1 MNDSMIT
8 FSGWVGSRL
17 DVVQVGDGVA
27 VSTFR
32 VGSTPRRFRDGRWE
46 NGETL
51 WYSVKAWRSLATNAA
66 ASLRVGDPVVV
77 TGRLVA
83 ETWTKDDGTVQ
94 TRHVVVAVTIGH
106 DLNRGASTFTRLS
119 QSEAA
124 EPVAPAAP
132 AAPTGRS
139 ERDGEPGT
147 DAEPDTGADD
157 RSIAGE
163 GQAIDD
169 ERRADDR
176 TAA

>member
-8 FSGWVGSRL
+8 FSGWVGSRV
-17 DVVQVGDGVA
+17 DVVQVGEGVA
-27 VSTFR
+27 VATFR
-32 VGSTPRRFRDGRWE
+32 VGSTPRRFRGGRWE

-51 WYSVKAWRSLATNAA
+51 WYSVKTWRSLATHAA

-106 DLNRGASTFTRLS
+106 DLNRGTSTFTR
-119 QSEAA
+119 
-124 EPVAPAAP
+124 PAQVE
-132 AAPTGRS
+132 AAPTVQGDES
-139 ERDGEPGT
+139 ATLEDEHE
-147 DAEPDTGADD
+147 AEGSASHSDEAEAADD
-157 RSIAGE
+157 S
-163 GQAIDD
+163 
-169 ERRADDR
+169 R

>member
-8 FSGWVGSRL
+8 FSGWVGSKV

-27 VSTFR
+27 VATFR

-51 WYSVKAWRSLATNAA
+51 WYSVKTWRSLATNAA

-124 EPVAPAAP
+124 APVAPA
-132 AAPTGRS
+132 GRS
-139 ERDGEPGT
+139 DRDGEPGAH
-147 DAEPDTGADD
+147 AEPDTGADG
-157 RSIAGE
+157 RSIADE
-163 GQAIDD
+163 GQSVDD
-169 ERRADDR
+169 VRRADDR

>member
-8 FSGWVGSRL
+8 FSGWVGSRV
-17 DVVQVGDGVA
+17 DVVQVGEGVA
-27 VSTFR
+27 VATFR

-51 WYSVKAWRSLATNAA
+51 WYSVKTWRSLATNAA

-106 DLNRGASTFTRLS
+106 DLNRGSSTFTRFT
-119 QSEAA
+119 QA
-124 EPVAPAAP
+124 ESAPAVEADG
-132 AAPTGRS
+132 AADDAT
-139 ERDGEPGT
+139 DGNGEGDGDGD
-147 DAEPDTGADD
+147 DAEREGDVGEVQVADD
-157 RSIAGE
+157 A
-163 GQAIDD
+163 
-169 ERRADDR
+169 R

>member
-8 FSGWVGSRL
+8 FSGWVGSKV
-17 DVVQVGDGVA
+17 DVVEVGEGVA
-27 VSTFR
+27 VATFR

-51 WYSVKAWRSLATNAA
+51 WYSVKTWRSLATHAA

-106 DLNRGASTFTRLS
+106 DLNRGTSTFTRLS
-119 QSEAA
+119 QA
-124 EPVAPAAP
+124 EGSSSSSSSVQAQAQAQGEGGEEGVPAAREDES
-132 AAPTGRS
+132 AADQS
-139 ERDGEPGT
+139 Q
-147 DAEPDTGADD
+147 AADHT
-157 RSIAGE
+157 
-163 GQAIDD
+163 
-169 ERRADDR
+169 R